1 VPLRR
6 PACAVVAGYVS
17 GGKKIKRFHLKRVF
31 LKIPKIGG
39 PYCPASPHAACAWR
53 ADINNIF
60 TSRNG
65 VVSPQGK
72 IKKWRREFPV
82 TETYIYMNHAG
93 VAPLSRRVQDA
104 MAGFIADATLNGAVN
119 SDQWAEA
126 AEVCRA
132 AAAQLI
138 NADTT
143 EIAFMKNTTQG
154 ILIAANGID
163 WREGDNV
170 VTTAVEF
177 PANIYPWWSLKERYG
192 VQTRMVPERDG
203 CIHLEDI
210 ASAIDARTRALTIS
224 HVEFASGFRN
234 DVQAL
239 GDLCREHNIW
249 FIVDAI
255 QSLGAIEV
263 DVKSCNVDILAAD
276 GHKWLL
282 APEGAAIFYC
292 AEEKRERLINTNVG
306 WSSVVNPRDFL
317 SYDLTQKP
325 DATRF
330 EEGSYNS
337 VGLYGLKAAI
347 DLLLDI
353 GIPTIEAS
361 VLELTKRLI
370 EGLEAKGYRVNTPR
384 ADSDRAG
391 IVIFEGERYTPT
403 EIYEKLHAEDIIT
416 AERGSGVRVSPHF
429 YNTASEVKHLL
440 EVLPDI

>member
-1 VPLRR
+1 MNR
-6 PACAVVAGYVS
+6 
-17 GGKKIKRFHLKRVF
+17 
-31 LKIPKIGG
+31 
-39 PYCPASPHAACAWR
+39 ASVGNRSSLLQQDWR
-53 ADINNIF
+53 
-60 TSRNG
+60 S
-65 VVSPQGK
+65 
-72 IKKWRREFPV
+72 EFPV

-104 MAGFIADATLNGAVN
+104 MTGFIEDATVNGAVN
-119 SDQWAEA
+119 ADDWAET
-126 AEVCRA
+126 AEICRA

-163 WREGDNV
+163 WQEGDNV

-177 PANIYPWWSLKERYG
+177 PANVYPWWSLKERYG
-192 VQTRMVPERDG
+192 VQTRMVPERNG
-203 CIHLEDI
+203 CIHIEDI
-210 ASAIDARTRALTIS
+210 ATAIDARTRALTIS

-234 DVQAL
+234 DIQAL
-239 GDLCREHNIW
+239 GNLCREHNIW

-255 QSLGAIEV
+255 QSLGGIEV

-292 AEEKRERLINTNVG
+292 ADAKREQLINTNVG

-317 SYDLTQKP
+317 NYDLTQKP

-337 VGLYGLKAAI
+337 VGLYGLKAAL
-347 DLLLDI
+347 DLLLEI
-353 GIPTIEAS
+353 GMPTIEGR

-370 EGLEAKGYRVNTPR
+370 EGLEAKGYCVITSK
-384 ADSDRAG
+384 ADSARAG
-391 IVIFEGERYTPT
+391 IVIFESEQHTPV
-403 EIYEKLHAEDIIT
+403 EIYERLYAENIIT

-429 YNTASEVKHLL
+429 YNTVSEVECLL
-440 EVLPDI
+440 EVLPDL

>member
-1 VPLRR
+1 MN
-6 PACAVVAGYVS
+6 S
-17 GGKKIKRFHLKRVF
+17 DS
-31 LKIPKIGG
+31 IGNR
-39 PYCPASPHAACAWR
+39 SSLLQQDWR
-53 ADINNIF
+53 
-60 TSRNG
+60 S
-65 VVSPQGK
+65 
-72 IKKWRREFPV
+72 EFPV

-93 VAPLSRRVQDA
+93 VAPLSRRAQDA
-104 MAGFIADATLNGAVN
+104 MAGFIEDATLNGAVN
-119 SDQWAEA
+119 AEQWAET
-126 AEVCRA
+126 AEVCRV

-138 NADTT
+138 NANAA

-203 CIHLEDI
+203 RIHIEDI
-210 ASAIDARTRALTIS
+210 ASAIDTRTRALTIS

-234 DVQAL
+234 DIQAL
-239 GDLCREHNIW
+239 GDLCRARNIW

-263 DVKSCNVDILAAD
+263 DVKSCYVDILAAD

-292 AEEKRERLINTNVG
+292 ADEKRERLINTNIG

-317 SYDLTQKP
+317 NYDLTQKP

-337 VGLYGLKAAI
+337 VGLYGLKSAV

-353 GIPTIEAS
+353 GIPTIEGRI
-361 VLELTKRLI
+361 LELTKRLI
-370 EGLEAKGYRVNTPR
+370 GGLEAKGYRVNTPKT
-384 ADSDRAG
+384 DSDRAG
-391 IVIFEGERYTPT
+391 IVIFESEQHTPS
-403 EIYEKLHAEDIIT
+403 EIYEKLHAEKIIT

-429 YNTASEVKHLL
+429 YNTASEVERLL
-440 EVLPDI
+440 EVLPDL

>member
-1 VPLRR
+1 MHVIVQTDVVP
-6 PACAVVAGYVS
+6 
-17 GGKKIKRFHLKRVF
+17 
-31 LKIPKIGG
+31 
-39 PYCPASPHAACAWR
+39 
-53 ADINNIF
+53 
-60 TSRNG
+60 
-65 VVSPQGK
+65 PQGK
-72 IKKWRREFPV
+72 LKNPQGTIKNEFPV

-104 MAGFIADATLNGAVN
+104 MTGFIEDATVNGAVN
-119 SDQWAEA
+119 AEQWAET

-132 AAAQLI
+132 AAARLI

-203 CIHLEDI
+203 CIYIEDI
-210 ASAIDARTRALTIS
+210 AAAIDARTRALTIS

-234 DVQAL
+234 DIQAL
-239 GDLCREHNIW
+239 GDLCREHDIW

-255 QSLGAIEV
+255 QSLGAIAV
-263 DVKSCNVDILAAD
+263 DVKACNVDILAAD

-292 AEEKRERLINTNVG
+292 ADAKRERLINTNMG

-317 SYDLTQKP
+317 NYDLTQKP

-347 DLLLDI
+347 DLLLEI
-353 GIPTIEAS
+353 GIPTIEARI
-361 VLELTKRLI
+361 LELTKRLTG
-370 EGLEAKGYRVNTPR
+370 GLEAKGYRVITPKT
-384 ADSDRAG
+384 DSDRAG
-391 IVIFEGERYTPT
+391 IVIFESERHTPS
-403 EIYEKLHAEDIIT
+403 EVYEKLHAEKIIT

-429 YNTASEVKHLL
+429 YNTASEVERLL
-440 EVLPDI
+440 EVLPDL